1 MTNPF
6 PITVDEVLS
15 LINGSIDLYDGQE
28 NDPLPYFDVLYEHY
42 FTEMPYGVQK
52 ARDGDPAEWIMN
64 RLEEDF
70 YDHIDKYAAQEWYD
84 NNLYC

>member
-1 MTNPF
+1 MTNSF

-52 ARDGDPAEWIMN
+52 ARDGDPFWIAILN
-64 RLEEDF
+64 RLV
-70 YDHIDKYAAQEWYD
+70 ISTRWGKS
-84 NNLYC
+84 L